1 MQEDL
6 EYVGFWARFGASM
19 LDTLL
24 LFAVLVPLVLVF
36 GDSRNDY
43 ALSGG
48 MDAVVSYILPAALVL
63 WFWSAKQATPG
74 KMAIKARIVDAK
86 TGKPA
91 TTGKLVIRYIGYIV
105 SAIPLCLGYLWVVF
119 DARRQAWHD
128 KLAGTVVVRPVR
140 HGAAPAVFA
149 LGSEAERV
157 EPR

>member
-24 LFAVLVPLVLVF
+24 MFAVLVPLVLLF
-36 GDSRNDY
+36 GDPLNDY
-43 ALSGG
+43 AMTGG
-48 MDAVVSYILPAALVL
+48 MNAFVSYILPAALIL

-86 TGKPA
+86 TGKAP
-91 TTGKLVIRYIGYIV
+91 TTGKLVIRYLAYIV
-105 SAIPLCLGYLWVVF
+105 STIPLCLGYLWVVF
-119 DARRQAWHD
+119 DARRQGWHD

-140 HGAAPAVFA
+140 HGSAPAVFA
-149 LGSEAERV
+149 LGSASDRV